1 MPSNATTPP
10 LPDPD
15 VDKGIEYWAS
25 QPPSYDGVLG
35 TPLTRGHRLMPTESD
50 LDL

>member
-1 MPSNATTPP
+1 MSSETPSKP

-25 QPPSYDGVLG
+25 QPASYDGVLG
-35 TPLTRGHRLMPTESD
+35 MPPLHSNIR
-50 LDL
+50 